1 MTIHKKGKLN
11 SKLYLMKNFGQS
23 KCKSVTESSVETRLD
38 YSTETWTLVL
48 WKR

>member
-1 MTIHKKGKLN
+1 MTIHKKGKFD

-23 KCKSVTESSVETRLD
+23 KSKSVTESSVEICLD

-48 WKR
+48 WKN